1 MRWFFLLF
9 GVLLAN
15 QAVIAANV
23 ATLPPEASKKH
34 QLGQKIYVKNCSAC
48 HGDNGN
54 TAVWARGGLNPP
66 PRDFTSAAAKEELSR
81 ERMLTSVTH
90 GRPGTAMMPFAS
102 RLSPDEIEAV
112 VDFVRA
118 QFMMPSG
125 VPSTPNAVSTPS
137 QSVVAKT
144 TVDSNLAFPN
154 ALAGNKEKGR
164 EFFLNNCYVCHGKT
178 GEGNGPRAHFNQ
190 PRPRNFTSDDTRANF
205 NRPRLFDSIKNGKPG
220 TVMPAWGKV
229 LSDQQIAD
237 VAEFVFTEFIRPQAD
252 KKKI

>member
-1 MRWFFLLF
+1 MRWFFVLF
-9 GVLLAN
+9 GVLMAMHP
-15 QAVIAANV
+15 AIAADV
-23 ATLPPEASKKH
+23 TTSPQKTSPKH
-34 QLGQKIYVKNCSAC
+34 ALGQKIYIKNCSAC

-112 VDFVRA
+112 VDFVRT
-118 QFMMPSG
+118 QFMTSTAASP
-125 VPSTPNAVSTPS
+125 VPKLTDAPRHSA
-137 QSVVAKT
+137 VAKV
-144 TVDSNLAFPN
+144 TVDRSLAFPN
-154 ALAGNKEKGR
+154 ALTGNKEKGR

-190 PRPRNFTSDDTRANF
+190 PRPRNFTADDTRANF
-205 NRPRLFDSIKNGKPG
+205 NRPRLFESIKHGKPG

-237 VAEFVFTEFIRPQAD
+237 VAEFVFTEFIYPSTD

>member
-1 MRWFFLLF
+1 MRRFFLLS
-9 GVLLAN
+9 GVLLAV
-15 QAVIAANV
+15 QPIIAANA
-23 ATLPPEASKKH
+23 ATSAEESSKKH
-34 QLGQKIYVKNCSAC
+34 QLGQKIYNKNCSAC

-66 PRDFTSAAAKEELSR
+66 PRDFTSAAAKEDLSR

-102 RLSPDEIEAV
+102 RLSRDEIEAV

-118 QFMMPSG
+118 QFMMSG
-125 VPSTPNAVSTPS
+125 GAPLAPRPASVPPQSIAKAVDIS
-137 QSVVAKT
+137 
-144 TVDSNLAFPN
+144 LAFPN
-154 ALAGNKEKGR
+154 ALVGNKEKGR

-190 PRPRNFTSDDTRANF
+190 PRPRNLTSGDTRASF
-205 NRPRLFDSIKNGKPG
+205 NRPRLFESIKNGKPG

-237 VAEFVFTEFIRPQAD
+237 VAEFVFTEFIQPQTD